1 VGVVRWDDCR
11 AWRADRHV
19 AGRLAGGEAGASRVC
34 GAVGGGKTVNRRH
47 DATLHVDRREFL
59 ALGAGS
65 FLGVVASWRPATL
78 QGPDSLP
85 GTGPSGKLWDPSRA
99 GRPFEPVRAADN
111 DAAIQAI
118 EKQLH
123 CTCGC
128 NLDVYT
134 CRTTDFTCG
143 TSPAMHRRVVALAEQ
158 RKSAQQILDAFVQQ
172 SGVAILMAPPRRG
185 FNLAG
190 YFVPSLLILAAGIA
204 LTMVLRRWSR
214 AAAPAAAEIGRA
226 HV

>member
-1 VGVVRWDDCR
+1 
-11 AWRADRHV
+11 
-19 AGRLAGGEAGASRVC
+19 
-34 GAVGGGKTVNRRH
+34 VNRRH

-85 GTGPSGKLWDPSRA
+85 GTGPAGRLWDPARA
-99 GRPFEPVRAADN
+99 GRPLEPVNAADN
-111 DAAIQAI
+111 DAAIQAL

-134 CRTTDFTCG
+134 CRTTDFTC
-143 TSPAMHRRVVALAEQ
+143 TVSPAMHQHVVGLAE
-158 RKSAQQILDAFVQQ
+158 RGMTGQQIIDQFVREH
-172 SGVAILMAPPRRG
+172 GVAILMAPPKRG

-190 YFVPSLLILAAGIA
+190 YFVPSVLIVAAGLV
-204 LTMVLRRWSR
+204 LTLVLRRWAR
-214 AAAPAAAEIGRA
+214 TAASDRVSGGPVAPAGTSEELERLRSELDRLS
-226 HV
+226 V

>member
-1 VGVVRWDDCR
+1 MKADSRIGGWMDSGGV
-11 AWRADRHV
+11 
-19 AGRLAGGEAGASRVC
+19 
-34 GAVGGGKTVNRRH
+34 TRRG
-47 DATLHVDRREFL
+47 FL
-59 ALGAGS
+59 A
-65 FLGVVASWRPATL
+65 VATGLLTAYPPIRLSA
-78 QGPDSLP
+78 QSPDSLP

-118 EKQLH
+118 EKQIH

-158 RKSAQQILDAFVQQ
+158 GKRAQQLPDAFVQQ
-172 SGVAILMAPPRRG
+172 HGTSTLLVPPQHSSNPAG
-185 FNLAG
+185 NLN
-190 YFVPSLLILAAGIA
+190 PS
-204 LTMVLRRWSR
+204 S
-214 AAAPAAAEIGRA
+214 
-226 HV
+226 

>member
-1 VGVVRWDDCR
+1 V
-11 AWRADRHV
+11 
-19 AGRLAGGEAGASRVC
+19 
-34 GAVGGGKTVNRRH
+34 TRRH

-65 FLGVVASWRPATL
+65 FLSVVASWRQATP
-78 QGPDSLP
+78 QSPDSLP
-85 GTGPSGKLWDPSRA
+85 GTGPSGRLWDPARA
-99 GRPFEPVRAADN
+99 GRPLEPVNAADN

-134 CRTTDFTCG
+134 CRTTDFTC
-143 TSPAMHRRVVALAEQ
+143 TVSPAMHQHVVGLAE
-158 RKSAQQILDAFVQQ
+158 RGMTGQQIIDQFVREH
-172 SGVAILMAPPRRG
+172 GVAILMAPPKRG

-190 YFVPSLLILAAGIA
+190 YFVPSALIVAAGLV
-204 LTMVLRRWSR
+204 LTLVLRRWAR
-214 AAAPAAAEIGRA
+214 TAAPERVPARPLAPAGTSEELERLRGELDRLS
-226 HV
+226 V